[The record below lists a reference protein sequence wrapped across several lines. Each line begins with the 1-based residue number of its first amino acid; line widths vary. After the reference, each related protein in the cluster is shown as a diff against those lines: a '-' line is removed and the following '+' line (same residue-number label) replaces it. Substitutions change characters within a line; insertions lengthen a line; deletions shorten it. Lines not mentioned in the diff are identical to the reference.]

1 MISTDLSTSSHTVTV
16 AYGIAQETAYT
27 DEGEVIT
34 HHFPALNYQ
43 GDGEFVATETFIV
56 DANLSTDEI
65 AAVVAR

>member
-1 MISTDLSTSSHTVTV
+1 MTSTDLSTSSHTVTV

-34 HHFPALNYQ
+34 HHFAALNYQ

-56 DANLSTDEI
+56 DAHLSSVQIAEI
-65 AAVVAR
+65 IHG